1 MSSSNRKSNGSAGNG
16 AGSERG
22 SQMPAFEQVFNGRR
36 ILLTGSTGFLGKVF
50 LAMLMRWH
58 PEIDRVYL
66 LIRGDRRSSLNRFR
80 REILDSPVMTPVREH
95 FADKFDHYIEEKIVV
110 VPGDIT
116 NDGLIGDEAEPFKP
130 GSLDAVVHSAGLV
143 NFEASLEKAIEVNT
157 TGVANVIEFCRKV
170 GAAMMH
176 VSTCYAAGVAD
187 GHRYEDDLPENWCPN
202 GRKSFRLEREIR
214 DALAAIARVES
225 ESRDQLR
232 HAEFLGHDDDIGG
245 SESPRESAVE
255 HRRKQWVEDRLKEVG
270 RKRAQSWGWP
280 NTYSYTK
287 SLGEQLVLAE
297 RHHLDVAVVRP
308 AVIESALRDP
318 FPGWNQGVN
327 TSAPLTYLAG
337 RGYRFYPAKAE
348 LVLDVI
354 PVDLAAHAMIP
365 ILAALLLRKQKP
377 IYQLCTS
384 DRNPLPMRRLV
395 ELTAL
400 SNRREHRKD
409 GGTMGWLAPHLE
421 AVVVSQGTYDLA
433 SEKLPRTLQQGAQFA
448 RSILGGENQRAK
460 KIESA
465 IEKFKENTD
474 LAREMVEVYRPYIQ
488 ELVYTFHA
496 RNIRALYA
504 TLKPSDAE
512 RHPFRPDLI
521 DWHDYWINIHL
532 PGLRRHIFP
541 QLDLHTRGRPKS
553 LPRHRSLVDMLDR
566 AADRYASQVAIIA
579 RRPSGEQSR
588 ITYRELR
595 DKARRAALL
604 LATRGIKPG
613 DRVLLIGE
621 NSPDWVLGYFAI
633 LCAGAVAVP
642 LDHLISAEELAPI
655 CKIAEPS
662 AALRSSAVKSRL
674 GTAIADNVPKIREFD
689 LAEMSRPFILR
700 GDATAPAAP
709 PERKAL
715 ASIVFTS
722 GTTGAP
728 KGVMLTHAN
737 FAAEVAMLS
746 RVFVLGADD
755 VVMSLLP
762 LHHTFEFTCGM
773 LLPLASGATIVYPL
787 EVDSKTLSRALA
799 DVRPTALI
807 GVPAVWE
814 AIHRRIVD
822 QVEARG
828 PFFHAAFDNLRDL
841 NRRLDANSG
850 LNFGSVVFRQVHSA
864 LGGRLKL
871 AVSGGS
877 ALPHRVADFFNDI
890 GIPLLEGYGMTE
902 AAPVLSVARPD
913 ESNKVGAVGKPLNGV
928 EIKLVPETGPIGE
941 IVARGPN
948 VMAGYYRNEAAT
960 DEVLMDGWL
969 HTGDL
974 GRFDD
979 DGRLY
984 IVGRAKEVIV
994 DSGGNNIYIEELE
1007 EAYGRSQYL
1016 KEMAVVGLKIG
1027 QGEQVAALAVPA
1039 YARGESRRGVEDRLR
1054 GDFEQVARELSPHK
1068 RIRILRF
1075 TDAELPRTRTRKV
1088 KRSEVAATIRR
1099 MLEARPDD
1107 INASVAD
1114 SEVESWLAEAL
1125 TMVTPEPVS
1134 ITPATRLVEDLG
1146 LDSLAL
1152 AEIGEIIGQRA
1163 GRDIAPEEV
1172 ADLRTVAD
1180 LQRIATQSGGSS
1192 RIRMPSYAKFAEP
1205 YTLALPAPLK
1215 WLGRSMV
1222 RGGERA
1228 IFDGWLKPKI
1238 LGRGNIPANRNFI
1251 VVANHSSHLDFS
1263 LAGHALGAYGE
1274 DLRVL
1279 AAKDYFFNTPAR
1291 RFLAANFTTLMPFD
1305 RERAQLES
1313 LEDALDELAN
1323 GRSVL
1328 MFPEGTRSV
1337 DGEIHE
1343 FKSGAG
1349 YLALHSRCDVVPLLI
1364 RGTHDVMGKGSL
1376 IPRRRPVEV
1385 RIGRAITAAEMR
1397 AAADSSEGAGAY
1409 RKLADRMRDAVVA
1422 LARPGR
1428 QAVQREHVAS
1438 ETPAPVAATE
1448 SATNSEVVSST
1459 PRHSHNRPRGHAKA

>member
-1 MSSSNRKSNGSAGNG
+1 
-16 AGSERG
+16 
-22 SQMPAFEQVFNGRR
+22 MPALEQVLKGRR

-50 LAMLMRWH
+50 LAILLRWH
-58 PEIDRVYL
+58 PEIERVYL
-66 LIRGDRRSSLNRFR
+66 LIRGDRRSSVGRFR
-80 REILDSPVMTPVREH
+80 REILDSPVFGPLRKH
-95 FADKFDHYIEEKIVV
+95 LGDKFDRYIEEKIVV

-116 NDGLIGDEAEPFKP
+116 NQGLLGEEAKPFKP

-157 TGVANVIEFCRKV
+157 TGVANVIEFCGKI

-176 VSTCYAAGVAD
+176 VSTCYVAGIAD
-187 GHRYEDDLPENWCPN
+187 GHRYEDDIPEDWCPN

-214 DALAAIARVES
+214 DAQAAIERVQA

-232 HAEFLGHDDDIGG
+232 HAEFRGDEDDDGN
-245 SESPRESAVE
+245 PRESALE
-255 HRRKQWVEDRLKEVG
+255 HRRKQWVEERLKDVG

-287 SLGEQLVLAE
+287 SLGEQLVLAT
-297 RHHLDVAVVRP
+297 RTTLDVTVVRP

-365 ILAALLLRKQKP
+365 ILSALLSRKHKP

-384 DRNPLPMRRLV
+384 DRNPLPMRRLI
-395 ELTAL
+395 ELTGL
-400 SNRREHRKD
+400 SHRREHRKE
-409 GGTMGWLAPHLE
+409 GGTMRWLGPHLE
-421 AVVVSQGTYDLA
+421 AVVVSQNTYDLA
-433 SEKLPRTLQQGAQFA
+433 SSTVPQVLRQAAAFA
-448 RSILGGENQRAK
+448 RSVLGEENQRAK
-460 KIESA
+460 KISA
-465 IEKFKENTD
+465 GIDKFKENTD
-474 LAREMVEVYRPYIQ
+474 LARELVEVYRPYIQ
-488 ELVYTFHA
+488 ELVYTFHGA
-496 RNIRALYA
+496 NIRALYA
-504 TLKPSDAE
+504 TLKAADTE

-541 QLDLHTRGRPKS
+541 QLDLHTRGRAKS

-566 AADRYASQVAIIA
+566 AADRYGSSVAMIA
-579 RRPSGEQSR
+579 RRPSGEQTQT
-588 ITYRELR
+588 TYRELR
-595 DKARRAALL
+595 DKAHRAALL

-633 LCAGAVAVP
+633 LCAGAIAVP
-642 LDHLISAEELAPI
+642 LDQLISVEELAPI
-655 CKIAEPS
+655 CKIAEPA
-662 AALRSSAVKSRL
+662 AALRSSTVHKRL
-674 GTAIADNVPKIREFD
+674 GSTLKHAHPKLIEID
-689 LAEMSRPFILR
+689 LGELARPFILR
-700 GDATAPAAP
+700 GDAKTPPAP

-715 ASIVFTS
+715 ASILFTS
-722 GTTGAP
+722 GSTGAP
-728 KGVMLTHAN
+728 KGVMLSHAN
-737 FAAEVAMLS
+737 FAAEITMLS

-755 VVMSLLP
+755 IVLSLLP
-762 LHHTFEFTCGM
+762 LHHAFEFTCGM
-773 LLPLASGATIVYPL
+773 LLPIASGATIVYPL
-787 EVDSKTLSRALA
+787 EIDAKTLSRTLA

-814 AIHRRIVD
+814 AVHRRIVD
-822 QVEARG
+822 EVEGRG

-850 LNFGSVVFRQVHSA
+850 LNFGSIVFRQVHSA
-864 LGGRLKL
+864 LGGRLRL

-877 ALPHRVADFFNDI
+877 ALPHLVAEFFKDI
-890 GIPLLEGYGMTE
+890 GIPLLEGYGLTE
-902 AAPVLSVARPD
+902 GAPVLAVARPD
-913 ESNKVGAVGKPLNGV
+913 EPLQVGAVGRPLNGI
-928 EIKLVPETGPIGE
+928 EIKLMPATGSIGE
-941 IVARGPN
+941 IVAHGPN

-960 DEVLMDGWL
+960 AEVLRDGWL

-974 GRFDD
+974 GRFDNE
-979 DGRLY
+979 GRLY
-984 IVGRAKEVIV
+984 VVGRAKEVIV

-1007 EAYGRSQYL
+1007 EIYGRSEYV
-1016 KEMAVVGLKIG
+1016 KEMAVVGLKVG
-1027 QGEQVAALAVPA
+1027 QGEQVGALIVPA
-1039 YARGESRRGVEDRLR
+1039 YSRGESRRAVEDRLR
-1054 GDFEQVARELSPHK
+1054 SDFDKVALELSTHK

-1075 TDAELPRTRTRKV
+1075 TDAELPRTRTRKI
-1088 KRSEVAATIRR
+1088 KRADVVATLRR
-1099 MLEARPDD
+1099 MLDVRATRTDVD
-1107 INASVAD
+1107 GAD
-1114 SEVESWLAEAL
+1114 SEVETWLAEAL
-1125 TMVTPEPVS
+1125 ASVTTEPVN
-1134 ITPATRLVEDLG
+1134 ITPATRLIEDLG

-1152 AEIGEIIGQRA
+1152 AELGELIGERA
-1163 GRDIAPEEV
+1163 SREIALEEI

-1180 LQRIATQSGGSS
+1180 LQILATQPGGNG
-1192 RIRMPSYAKFAEP
+1192 RPRMPSYAKFAEP
-1205 YTLALPAPLK
+1205 YTPRLPAPLK
-1215 WLGRSMV
+1215 WLGRFAV
-1222 RGGERA
+1222 RGASQA

-1263 LAGHALGAYGE
+1263 LVGYALGAVG
-1274 DLRVL
+1274 DDIRVL

-1291 RFLAANFTTLMPFD
+1291 RFLASNFTSLMPFD

-1313 LEDALDELAN
+1313 LEDALAELAQ

-1328 MFPEGTRSV
+1328 MFPEGTRSA

-1349 YLALHSRCDVVPLLI
+1349 FLALRSRCDVLPVLI

-1376 IPRRRPVEV
+1376 VPRRHPVEV
-1385 RIGRAITAAEMR
+1385 RIGRAITAGELRELAE
-1397 AAADSSEGAGAY
+1397 SSEGAGAY
-1409 RKLADRMRDAVVA
+1409 RKIADRMRTSVIALSGSRPKLLPTPEADAAAANGAKPVKR
-1422 LARPGR
+1422 ARAKIDR
-1428 QAVQREHVAS
+1428 
-1438 ETPAPVAATE
+1438 
-1448 SATNSEVVSST
+1448 SAEL
-1459 PRHSHNRPRGHAKA
+1459 PRGHAKA

>member
-1 MSSSNRKSNGSAGNG
+1 MSSNNGKRNG
-16 AGSERG
+16 AAV
-22 SQMPAFEQVFNGRR
+22 PALEQVLKGRC
-36 ILLTGSTGFLGKVF
+36 ILLTGATGFLGKVF
-50 LAMLMRWH
+50 LAILLRWH
-58 PEIDRVYL
+58 PEIERVYL
-66 LIRGDRRSSLNRFR
+66 LIRGDRRSSVGRFR
-80 REILDSPVMTPVREH
+80 REILDSPVFAPLREH
-95 FADKFDHYIEEKIVV
+95 LGEKFDRYVEEKIVI

-116 NDGLIGDEAEPFKP
+116 NEGLLGEEAKPFKP

-157 TGVANVIEFCRKV
+157 TGVANVIEFCATV

-176 VSTCYAAGVAD
+176 VSTCYVAGIAD
-187 GHRYEDDLPENWCPN
+187 GHRYEDDIPQDWCPN

-214 DALAAIARVES
+214 DALAAIERVQA

-232 HAEFLGHDDDIGG
+232 HAEFRGDEDDDGN
-245 SESPRESAVE
+245 PRESAVE
-255 HRRKQWVEDRLKEVG
+255 HRRKQWLEERLKDVG

-287 SLGEQLVLAE
+287 SLGEQLVLAK
-297 RHHLDVAVVRP
+297 RATLDVSVVRP

-337 RGYRFYPAKAE
+337 RGYRFYPAKAD

-365 ILAALLLRKQKP
+365 ILGALLSRKHKP
-377 IYQLCTS
+377 VYQLCTS

-409 GGTMGWLAPHLE
+409 GGTMRWLGPHLE
-421 AVVVSQGTYDLA
+421 AVVVSQNTYDLA
-433 SEKLPRTLQQGAQFA
+433 SNTVPRVLKQAAAFA
-448 RSILGGENQRAK
+448 RNVLGEENQRAK
-460 KIESA
+460 KIESG
-465 IEKFKENTD
+465 IDKFKENTD
-474 LAREMVEVYRPYIQ
+474 LARELIEVYRPYIQ
-488 ELVYTFHA
+488 KLVYTFHA
-496 RNIRALYA
+496 ANIRALYA
-504 TLKPSDAE
+504 TLKTADAE

-521 DWHDYWINIHL
+521 DWRDYWINIHL

-541 QLDLHTRGRPKS
+541 QLDLHTRGRTKS

-566 AADRYASQVAIIA
+566 AADRYGSRVAIIA
-579 RRPSGEQSR
+579 RRPSGEQTQT
-588 ITYRELR
+588 TYRELR
-595 DKARRAALL
+595 DKAHRAALL

-633 LCAGAVAVP
+633 LYAGAIAVP
-642 LDHLISAEELAPI
+642 LDQLISAEELAPI
-655 CKIAEPS
+655 CKIAEP
-662 AALRSSAVKSRL
+662 AAAVRSNTVHKRL
-674 GTAIADNVPKIREFD
+674 GSALKDAHPKLIELD
-689 LAEMSRPFILR
+689 LAELARPFILR
-700 GDATAPAAP
+700 GDAKTPPAP

-715 ASIVFTS
+715 ASILFTS
-722 GTTGAP
+722 GSTGAP
-728 KGVMLTHAN
+728 KGVMLSHAN
-737 FAAEVAMLS
+737 FAAEIAMLS
-746 RVFVLGADD
+746 RVFILGADD
-755 VVMSLLP
+755 VVLSLLP
-762 LHHTFEFTCGM
+762 LHHAFEFTCGM

-787 EVDSKTLSRALA
+787 EVDAKTLSRTLA

-814 AIHRRIVD
+814 AVHRRIVD
-822 QVEARG
+822 EVEARG

-850 LNFGSVVFRQVHSA
+850 LNFGSIVFRQVHSA
-864 LGGRLKL
+864 LGGRLRL

-877 ALPHRVADFFNDI
+877 ALPHRVAEFFNDI
-890 GIPLLEGYGMTE
+890 GIPLLEGYGLTE
-902 AAPVLSVARPD
+902 GAPVLAVARPD
-913 ESNKVGAVGKPLNGV
+913 EPLQVGAVGRPLNGV
-928 EIKLVPETGPIGE
+928 EIKLMPATASIGE
-941 IVARGPN
+941 IVAHGPN

-960 DEVLMDGWL
+960 AEVLRDGWL

-984 IVGRAKEVIV
+984 VVGRAKEVIV

-1007 EAYGRSQYL
+1007 EIYGRSEYV
-1016 KEMAVVGLKIG
+1016 KEMAVVGLKVG
-1027 QGEQVAALAVPA
+1027 QGEQVAALVVPA
-1039 YARGESRRGVEDRLR
+1039 YSRGESRRAVEDRLR
-1054 GDFEQVARELSPHK
+1054 SDFDKVALELSAHK

-1075 TDAELPRTRTRKV
+1075 TDAELPRTRTRKI
-1088 KRSEVAATIRR
+1088 KRADVASTLRR
-1099 MLEARPDD
+1099 MLDVR
-1107 INASVAD
+1107 ASDAD
-1114 SEVESWLAEAL
+1114 TDSSNSEVETWLAEAL
-1125 TMVTPEPVS
+1125 ASVTSEPVN
-1134 ITPATRLVEDLG
+1134 IAPATRLIEDLG

-1152 AEIGEIIGQRA
+1152 AEIGELIGERA
-1163 GRDIAPEEV
+1163 SRDIAPEEI

-1180 LQRIATQSGGSS
+1180 LQLLATQPGGNG
-1192 RIRMPSYAKFAEP
+1192 RPRMPSYAKFAEP
-1205 YTLALPAPLK
+1205 YSPRLPGPLK
-1215 WLGRSMV
+1215 WLGRFAV
-1222 RGGERA
+1222 RGAERA
-1228 IFDGWLKPKI
+1228 IFDGWLKPKV

-1263 LAGHALGAYGE
+1263 LVGYALGAIG
-1274 DLRVL
+1274 DDIRVL

-1291 RFLAANFTTLMPFD
+1291 RFLASNFTSMIPFD

-1313 LEDALDELAN
+1313 LEDALSELAQ

-1328 MFPEGTRSV
+1328 MFPEGTRSA

-1349 YLALHSRCDVVPLLI
+1349 FLALRSRCDVLPVLI

-1376 IPRRRPVEV
+1376 VPRRHPVEV
-1385 RIGRAITAAEMR
+1385 RIGRAIAAGELR
-1397 AAADSSEGAGAY
+1397 ELAESSEGAGAY
-1409 RKLADRMRDAVVA
+1409 RKIADLMRSSVIALSGSRPKLKLAPGAEGAASNGAQPAKQARATIDRSPE
-1422 LARPGR
+1422 L
-1428 QAVQREHVAS
+1428 
-1438 ETPAPVAATE
+1438 
-1448 SATNSEVVSST
+1448 
-1459 PRHSHNRPRGHAKA
+1459 PRGHAKA

>member
-1 MSSSNRKSNGSAGNG
+1 MSSSNGKRNG
-16 AGSERG
+16 AA
-22 SQMPAFEQVFNGRR
+22 MPALEQVLKGRR

-50 LAMLMRWH
+50 LAILLRWH
-58 PEIDRVYL
+58 PEIERVYL
-66 LIRGDRRSSLNRFR
+66 LIRGDRRSSVGRFR
-80 REILDSPVMTPVREH
+80 REILDSPVFAPLREH
-95 FADKFDHYIEEKIVV
+95 LGDKFDHYIEEKIVV

-116 NDGLIGDEAEPFKP
+116 NQGLLAEEAKPFKP

-157 TGVANVIEFCRKV
+157 TGVANVIEFCGKV

-176 VSTCYAAGVAD
+176 VSTCYVAGIAD
-187 GHRYEDDLPENWCPN
+187 GHRYEDDIPQDWCPN

-214 DALAAIARVES
+214 DALAAVERVQA
-225 ESRDQLR
+225 ESRDQMR
-232 HAEFLGHDDDIGG
+232 HAEFRGDEDDDGN
-245 SESPRESAVE
+245 PRESAVE
-255 HRRKQWVEDRLKEVG
+255 HRRKQWVEERLKDVG

-287 SLGEQLVLAE
+287 SLGEQLVLAS
-297 RHHLDVAVVRP
+297 RATLDVTVVRP

-354 PVDLAAHAMIP
+354 PVDLAAHAMVP
-365 ILAALLLRKQKP
+365 ILGALLSRKHKP

-409 GGTMGWLAPHLE
+409 GGTMRWLGPHLE
-421 AVVVSQGTYDLA
+421 AVVVSQNTYDLA
-433 SEKLPRTLQQGAQFA
+433 SNTLPQVLKQAAAFA
-448 RSILGGENQRAK
+448 RSVVGEENQRAK
-460 KIESA
+460 KIA
-465 IEKFKENTD
+465 AGIDKFKENTD
-474 LAREMVEVYRPYIQ
+474 LARELVEVYRPYIQ
-488 ELVYTFHA
+488 KLIYTFHA
-496 RNIRALYA
+496 ANIRALYA
-504 TLKPSDAE
+504 TLKPADAE

-521 DWHDYWINIHL
+521 DWRDYWINIHL

-541 QLDLHTRGRPKS
+541 QLDLHTRGRTKS

-566 AADRYASQVAIIA
+566 AAERYGSRVAMIA
-579 RRPSGEQSR
+579 RRPSGEQTQT
-588 ITYRELR
+588 TYRELR
-595 DKARRAALL
+595 DKAHRAALL

-633 LCAGAVAVP
+633 LCAGAIEVP
-642 LDHLISAEELAPI
+642 LDQLISAEELAPI
-655 CKIAEPS
+655 CKIAEP
-662 AALRSSAVKSRL
+662 AAVLHSSAVHERL
-674 GTAIADNVPKIREFD
+674 GSALKDKHPKIIEID
-689 LAEMSRPFILR
+689 LSELARPFIMR
-700 GDATAPAAP
+700 GDAKTPPAP

-715 ASIVFTS
+715 ASILFTS
-722 GTTGAP
+722 GSTGAP
-728 KGVMLTHAN
+728 KGVMLSHAN
-737 FAAEVAMLS
+737 FAAEIAMLS

-755 VVMSLLP
+755 IVLSLLP
-762 LHHTFEFTCGM
+762 LHHAFEFTCGM
-773 LLPLASGATIVYPL
+773 LLPIASGATIVYPL
-787 EVDSKTLSRALA
+787 EVDAKTLSRTLA

-814 AIHRRIVD
+814 AVHRRIVD
-822 QVEARG
+822 EVEGRG

-850 LNFGSVVFRQVHSA
+850 LNFGSIVFRQVHSA
-864 LGGRLKL
+864 LGGRLRL

-877 ALPHRVADFFNDI
+877 ALPHRVAEFFKDI
-890 GIPLLEGYGMTE
+890 GIPLLEGYGLTE
-902 AAPVLSVARPD
+902 GAPVLAVARPD
-913 ESNKVGAVGKPLNGV
+913 EPLQVGAVGRPLNGV
-928 EIKLVPETGPIGE
+928 EIKLMPATGSIGE
-941 IVARGPN
+941 IVAHGPN

-960 DEVLMDGWL
+960 AEVLRDGWL

-984 IVGRAKEVIV
+984 VVGRAKEVIV

-1007 EAYGRSQYL
+1007 EIYGRSEYV

-1027 QGEQVAALAVPA
+1027 RGEQVAALIVPA
-1039 YARGESRRGVEDRLR
+1039 YSRGESRRAVEDRLR
-1054 GDFEQVARELSPHK
+1054 SDFDKVALELSTHK

-1075 TDAELPRTRTRKV
+1075 TDAELPRTRTRKI
-1088 KRSEVAATIRR
+1088 KRADVAATLRR
-1099 MLEARPDD
+1099 MLDVRASEAD
-1107 INASVAD
+1107 AD
-1114 SEVESWLAEAL
+1114 SANSEVETWLAEAL
-1125 TMVTPEPVS
+1125 ASVTTEPVN
-1134 ITPATRLVEDLG
+1134 ITPATRLIEDLG

-1152 AEIGEIIGQRA
+1152 AEIGELIGERA
-1163 GRDIAPEEV
+1163 SRDIAPEEIG
-1172 ADLRTVAD
+1172 DLRTVAD
-1180 LQRIATQSGGSS
+1180 LQLLATQPGGNG
-1192 RIRMPSYAKFAEP
+1192 RPRMPSYAKFAEP
-1205 YTLALPAPLK
+1205 YTVHLPSPLK
-1215 WLGRSMV
+1215 WLGRFAL
-1222 RGGERA
+1222 RGAERA
-1228 IFDGWLKPKI
+1228 MFDGWLKPKI
-1238 LGRGNIPANRNFI
+1238 LGRGNVPANRNFI

-1263 LAGHALGAYGE
+1263 LVGYALGAIG
-1274 DLRVL
+1274 DDIRVL

-1291 RFLAANFTTLMPFD
+1291 RFLASNFTSLMPFD

-1313 LEDALDELAN
+1313 LEDALAELAQ

-1328 MFPEGTRSV
+1328 MFPEGTRSA

-1349 YLALHSRCDVVPLLI
+1349 FLALRSRCDVLPVLI

-1376 IPRRRPVEV
+1376 VPRRRPVEV
-1385 RIGRAITAAEMR
+1385 RIGRAITASELREVAE
-1397 AAADSSEGAGAY
+1397 SSEGAGAY
-1409 RKLADRMRDAVVA
+1409 RKIADLMRTSVVA
-1422 LARPGR
+1422 LSGSRSKLTSAIETDTATANGAKPAKQARAKIDRSP
-1428 QAVQREHVAS
+1428 EL
-1438 ETPAPVAATE
+1438 
-1448 SATNSEVVSST
+1448 
-1459 PRHSHNRPRGHAKA
+1459 PRGHAKA

>member
-1 MSSSNRKSNGSAGNG
+1 
-16 AGSERG
+16 
-22 SQMPAFEQVFNGRR
+22 MPALEQVLKGRR

-50 LAMLMRWH
+50 LAVLLRWH
-58 PEIDRVYL
+58 PEIERVYL
-66 LIRGDRRSSLNRFR
+66 LIRGDRRSSVGRFR
-80 REILDSPVMTPVREH
+80 REILDSPVFAPLREH
-95 FADKFDHYIEEKIVV
+95 LGDKFDRYIEEKVVV

-116 NDGLIGDEAEPFKP
+116 NDGLLGEEAKPFKP

-176 VSTCYAAGVAD
+176 VSTCYVAGSAD
-187 GHRYEDDLPENWCPN
+187 GHRYEDDIPENWSPG
-202 GRKSFRLEREIR
+202 GRKSFRLEREVS
-214 DALAAIARVES
+214 DALAAIQRVQA

-232 HAEFLGHDDDIGG
+232 HAEFHDHDGDTDA
-245 SESPRESAVE
+245 PRESAVE
-255 HRRKQWVEDRLKEVG
+255 HRRKQWVEERLKDVG
-270 RKRAQSWGWP
+270 RKRAQTWGWP

-287 SLGEQLVLAE
+287 SLGEQLVLAN
-297 RHHLDVAVVRP
+297 RDTLDVTVVRP
-308 AVIESALRDP
+308 AIIESALRDP

-365 ILAALLLRKQKP
+365 ILGALLSRKHKP

-409 GGTMGWLAPHLE
+409 GGTMRWLGPHLE
-421 AVVVSQGTYDLA
+421 AVVVSQNTYDLA
-433 SEKLPRTLQQGAQFA
+433 SETLPRILKQAAAFA
-448 RSILGGENQRAK
+448 RSVVGEENQRAK
-460 KIESA
+460 KIENG
-465 IEKFKENTD
+465 IDKFKENTD
-474 LAREMVEVYRPYIQ
+474 LARELVEVYRPYIQ

-496 RNIRALYA
+496 SNIRALYA
-504 TLKPSDAE
+504 LLKPTDAE
-512 RHPFRPDLI
+512 HHPFRPDLI

-541 QLDLHTRGRPKS
+541 QLDLHTRGRAKS

-566 AADRYASQVAIIA
+566 AADRHGSQVAMIA
-579 RRPSGEQSR
+579 RRPSGEQTQT
-588 ITYRELR
+588 TYRELR
-595 DKARRAALL
+595 DRAQRAALL

-633 LCAGAVAVP
+633 LCAGAIAVP
-642 LDHLISAEELAPI
+642 LDQLISAEELAPI
-655 CKIAEPS
+655 CKIAEPA
-662 AALRSSAVKSRL
+662 AALRSNAVHKRL
-674 GTAIADNVPKIREFD
+674 GSTLGDAHPKLIELD
-689 LAEMSRPFILR
+689 LAELARPFILR
-700 GDATAPAAP
+700 GDAKTPPAP

-715 ASIVFTS
+715 ASILFTS
-722 GTTGAP
+722 GSTGAP
-728 KGVMLTHAN
+728 KGVMLSHGN
-737 FAAEVAMLS
+737 FAAEIAMLS

-755 VVMSLLP
+755 VVLSLLP

-787 EVDSKTLSRALA
+787 EIDAKTLSRTLA

-814 AIHRRIVD
+814 AVHRRIVD
-822 QVEARG
+822 EVEARG

-850 LNFGSVVFRQVHSA
+850 LNFGSIVFRQVHSA
-864 LGGRLKL
+864 LGGRLRL

-877 ALPHRVADFFNDI
+877 ALPHRVAEFFNDI
-890 GIPLLEGYGMTE
+890 GIPLLEGYGLTE
-902 AAPVLSVARPD
+902 GAPVLSVARPD
-913 ESNKVGAVGKPLNGV
+913 ETMQVGAVGRPLNGV
-928 EIKLVPETGPIGE
+928 EIKLMPATGSIGE
-941 IVARGPN
+941 IVAHGPN
-948 VMAGYYRNEAAT
+948 VMVGYYRNEAAT
-960 DEVLMDGWL
+960 AEVLRDGWL

-974 GRFDD
+974 GRFDG

-1007 EAYGRSQYL
+1007 EIYGRSEFV
-1016 KEMAVVGLKIG
+1016 KEMAVVGLKVG
-1027 QGEQVAALAVPA
+1027 QGEQVAALVVPA
-1039 YARGESRRGVEDRLR
+1039 YSRGESRRAVEDRLR
-1054 GDFEQVARELSPHK
+1054 SDFDKVARELSTHK

-1075 TDAELPRTRTRKV
+1075 TDAELPRTRTRKI
-1088 KRSEVAATIRR
+1088 KRADVSAILRR
-1099 MLEARPDD
+1099 MLDVRTSDGNTETDT
-1107 INASVAD
+1107 AS
-1114 SEVESWLAEAL
+1114 SEVETWLAEAL
-1125 TMVTPEPVS
+1125 TSIATEPID
-1134 ITPATRLVEDLG
+1134 ITPATRLIEDLG

-1152 AEIGEIIGQRA
+1152 AEIGELIGERA
-1163 GRDIAPEEV
+1163 SREIAPEEF

-1180 LQRIATQSGGSS
+1180 LQLLASQPGGNG
-1192 RIRMPSYAKFAEP
+1192 RPRMPSYAKFAEP
-1205 YTLALPAPLK
+1205 YTVRFPAPLK
-1215 WLGRSMV
+1215 WLGRFAV
-1222 RGGERA
+1222 RGAERA

-1263 LAGHALGAYGE
+1263 LIGYALGAIG
-1274 DLRVL
+1274 DDIRVL

-1291 RFLAANFTTLMPFD
+1291 RFLAANFTSMMPFD

-1313 LEDALDELAN
+1313 LEDALAELAQ

-1328 MFPEGTRSV
+1328 MFPEGTRSA

-1349 YLALHSRCDVVPLLI
+1349 FLALRSRCDVLPVLI
-1364 RGTHDVMGKGSL
+1364 RGTYDVMGKGSL
-1376 IPRRRPVEV
+1376 VPRRHPVEV
-1385 RIGRAITAAEMR
+1385 RIGRVINASKLREIAQ
-1397 AAADSSEGAGAY
+1397 SSEGAGAY
-1409 RKLADRMRDAVVA
+1409 RNIADLMRSAVIALSGRRERFPLTSDAD
-1422 LARPGR
+1422 ARVSTDIPPATQSRAKIDHSPGL
-1428 QAVQREHVAS
+1428 
-1438 ETPAPVAATE
+1438 
-1448 SATNSEVVSST
+1448 
-1459 PRHSHNRPRGHAKA
+1459 PRGRAKA

>member
-1 MSSSNRKSNGSAGNG
+1 MSSSNGRRNG
-16 AGSERG
+16 AG
-22 SQMPAFEQVFNGRR
+22 MPALEQVLKGRR

-50 LAMLMRWH
+50 LAVLLRWH
-58 PEIDRVYL
+58 PEIERVYL
-66 LIRGDRRSSLNRFR
+66 LIRGDRRSSVGRFR
-80 REILDSPVMTPVREH
+80 REILDSPVFAPLREH
-95 FADKFDHYIEEKIVV
+95 LGDKFDRYIEDKVVV

-116 NDGLIGDEAEPFKP
+116 NDGLLGEEARPFKP

-157 TGVANVIEFCRKV
+157 TGVANVIEFCRKL

-176 VSTCYAAGVAD
+176 VSTCYVAGSAD
-187 GHRYEDDLPENWCPN
+187 GHRYEDDIPENWSPS
-202 GRKSFRLEREIR
+202 GRKSFRLEREIS
-214 DALAAIARVES
+214 DALAAIQRVQA

-232 HAEFLGHDDDIGG
+232 HAEFHDHDGDADA
-245 SESPRESAVE
+245 PRESAIE
-255 HRRKQWVEDRLKEVG
+255 HRRKQWVEERLKDVG
-270 RKRAQSWGWP
+270 CKRAQTWGWP

-287 SLGEQLVLAE
+287 SLGEQLVLAH
-297 RHHLDVAVVRP
+297 RDKLDVAVVRP
-308 AVIESALRDP
+308 AIIESALRDP

-337 RGYRFYPAKAE
+337 RGYRFYPAKAD

-365 ILAALLLRKQKP
+365 ILGALLSRKHKP

-409 GGTMGWLAPHLE
+409 GGTMRWLGPHLE
-421 AVVVSQGTYDLA
+421 AVVVSQNTYDLA
-433 SEKLPRTLQQGAQFA
+433 SETLPQILKQAAAFA
-448 RSILGGENQRAK
+448 RSVVGEENQRAK
-460 KIESA
+460 KIEA
-465 IEKFKENTD
+465 EIDKFKENTD
-474 LAREMVEVYRPYIQ
+474 LARELVEVYRPYIQ

-496 RNIRALYA
+496 SNIRALYA
-504 TLKPSDAE
+504 SLKPADAE

-541 QLDLHTRGRPKS
+541 QLDLHTRGRAKS

-566 AADRYASQVAIIA
+566 AADRYGSRVAMIA
-579 RRPSGEQSR
+579 RRPSGEQTQT
-588 ITYRELR
+588 TYRELR
-595 DKARRAALL
+595 DRAHRAALL

-633 LCAGAVAVP
+633 LCAGAIAVP
-642 LDHLISAEELAPI
+642 LDQLISAEELAPI
-655 CKIAEPS
+655 WKIAEP
-662 AALRSSAVKSRL
+662 AAVLRSNAVHKRL
-674 GTAIADNVPKIREFD
+674 GSTLGDAHPKLIELD
-689 LAEMSRPFILR
+689 LAELARPFILR
-700 GDATAPAAP
+700 GDAKTPPAP

-715 ASIVFTS
+715 ASILFTS
-722 GTTGAP
+722 GSTGAP
-728 KGVMLTHAN
+728 KGVMLSHAN
-737 FAAEVAMLS
+737 FAAEIAMLS

-755 VVMSLLP
+755 VVLSLLP
-762 LHHTFEFTCGM
+762 LHHAFEFTCGM

-787 EVDSKTLSRALA
+787 EVDAKTLSRTLA

-814 AIHRRIVD
+814 AVHRRIVD
-822 QVEARG
+822 EVEARG

-841 NRRLDANSG
+841 NRRLDTNSG
-850 LNFGSVVFRQVHSA
+850 LNFGSIVFRQVHSA
-864 LGGRLKL
+864 LGGRLRL

-877 ALPHRVADFFNDI
+877 ALPHRVAEFFNDI
-890 GIPLLEGYGMTE
+890 GIPLLEGYGLTE
-902 AAPVLSVARPD
+902 GAPVLSTARPD
-913 ESNKVGAVGKPLNGV
+913 EPLQVGSVGRPLNGV
-928 EIKLVPETGPIGE
+928 EIKLAPATGSIGE
-941 IVARGPN
+941 IVAHGPN

-960 DEVLMDGWL
+960 AEVLRDGWL

-979 DGRLY
+979 EGRLY

-1007 EAYGRSQYL
+1007 EVYGRSEFV
-1016 KEMAVVGLKIG
+1016 KEMAVVGLKVG
-1027 QGEQVAALAVPA
+1027 QGEQVAALVVPA
-1039 YARGESRRGVEDRLR
+1039 YARGESRRAVEDRLR
-1054 GDFEQVARELSPHK
+1054 SDFDKVARELSAHK

-1075 TDAELPRTRTRKV
+1075 TDAELPRTRTRKI
-1088 KRSEVAATIRR
+1088 KRTDVSAILRR
-1099 MLEARPDD
+1099 MLDVRASDVNKETD
-1107 INASVAD
+1107 NAS
-1114 SEVESWLAEAL
+1114 SEVETWLAEAL
-1125 TMVTPEPVS
+1125 TSIATEPIN
-1134 ITPATRLVEDLG
+1134 ITPATRLIEDLG

-1152 AEIGEIIGQRA
+1152 AEIGELIGQRA
-1163 GRDIAPEEV
+1163 SREIAPEEF

-1180 LQRIATQSGGSS
+1180 LQLLASQPGGNG
-1192 RIRMPSYAKFAEP
+1192 RPRMPSYAKFAEP
-1205 YTLALPAPLK
+1205 YTVRLPAPLK
-1215 WLGRSMV
+1215 WLGRFAV
-1222 RGGERA
+1222 RGAERA

-1263 LAGHALGAYGE
+1263 LVGYALGAIG
-1274 DLRVL
+1274 DDIRVL

-1291 RFLAANFTTLMPFD
+1291 RFLATNFTSMMPFD

-1313 LEDALDELAN
+1313 LEDALAELAQ

-1328 MFPEGTRSV
+1328 MFPEGTRSA

-1349 YLALHSRCDVVPLLI
+1349 FLALRSRCDVLPVLI

-1376 IPRRRPVEV
+1376 VPRRHPVEV
-1385 RIGRAITAAEMR
+1385 RIGRVIAASKLREI
-1397 AAADSSEGAGAY
+1397 AQSSEGAGAY
-1409 RKLADRMRDAVVA
+1409 RNIADLMRSAVIALSGRRKSFPLTSDTDAA
-1422 LARPGR
+1422 
-1428 QAVQREHVAS
+1428 
-1438 ETPAPVAATE
+1438 
-1448 SATNSEVVSST
+1448 VSSDIQPAT
-1459 PRHSHNRPRGHAKA
+1459 QSRAKIDHSPGLPRGRAKA

>member
-1 MSSSNRKSNGSAGNG
+1 
-16 AGSERG
+16 
-22 SQMPAFEQVFNGRR
+22 MPPLEQVLKGRR
-36 ILLTGSTGFLGKVF
+36 ILLTGATGFLGKVF
-50 LAMLMRWH
+50 LAILLRWH
-58 PEIDRVYL
+58 PEIERVYL
-66 LIRGDRRSSLNRFR
+66 LIRGDRRSSVGRFR
-80 REILDSPVMTPVREH
+80 REILDSPVFAPLREH
-95 FADKFDHYIEEKIVV
+95 LGDKFDRYIEEKIVV

-116 NDGLIGDEAEPFKP
+116 NQGLLGEEAKPFKP

-157 TGVANVIEFCRKV
+157 TGVANVIEFCGKV

-176 VSTCYAAGVAD
+176 VSTCYVAGIAD
-187 GHRYEDDLPENWCPN
+187 GHRYEDDIPQDWCPN
-202 GRKSFRLEREIR
+202 SRKSFRLEREIR
-214 DALAAIARVES
+214 DALAAIERVQA

-232 HAEFLGHDDDIGG
+232 HAEFRGDEDDDGN
-245 SESPRESAVE
+245 PRESALE
-255 HRRKQWVEDRLKEVG
+255 HRRKQWVEERLKDVG

-287 SLGEQLVLAE
+287 SLGEQLVLANRE
-297 RHHLDVAVVRP
+297 RLDVTVVRP

-365 ILAALLLRKQKP
+365 ILGALLSRKHKP

-409 GGTMGWLAPHLE
+409 GGTMRWLGPHLE
-421 AVVVSQGTYDLA
+421 AVVVSQNTYDLA
-433 SEKLPRTLQQGAQFA
+433 SNTIPQVLKQAAAFA
-448 RSILGGENQRAK
+448 RSVVGEENQRAK
-460 KIESA
+460 KIEA
-465 IEKFKENTD
+465 GIDKFKENTD
-474 LAREMVEVYRPYIQ
+474 LARELVEVYRPYIQ
-488 ELVYTFHA
+488 ELVYTFHGA
-496 RNIRALYA
+496 NIRALYA
-504 TLKPSDAE
+504 TLKPADAE

-541 QLDLHTRGRPKS
+541 QLDLHTRGRTKS

-566 AADRYASQVAIIA
+566 AADRYGSRVAMIA
-579 RRPSGEQSR
+579 RRPSGEQTQT
-588 ITYRELR
+588 TYRELR
-595 DKARRAALL
+595 DKAHRAALL

-633 LCAGAVAVP
+633 LCAGAIAVP
-642 LDHLISAEELAPI
+642 LDQLISAEELAPI
-655 CKIAEPS
+655 CKIAEPA
-662 AALRSSAVKSRL
+662 AALRSSAVHKRL
-674 GTAIADNVPKIREFD
+674 GSSLKDAHPKLIEID
-689 LAEMSRPFILR
+689 LGELARPFILR
-700 GDATAPAAP
+700 GDAKTPPAP

-715 ASIVFTS
+715 ASILFTS
-722 GTTGAP
+722 GSTGAP
-728 KGVMLTHAN
+728 KGVMLSHAN
-737 FAAEVAMLS
+737 FAAEIAMLS

-755 VVMSLLP
+755 IVLSLLP
-762 LHHTFEFTCGM
+762 LHHAFEFTCGM

-787 EVDSKTLSRALA
+787 EVDAKTLSRTLA

-814 AIHRRIVD
+814 AVHRRIVD
-822 QVEARG
+822 EVEARG

-850 LNFGSVVFRQVHSA
+850 LNFGSIVFRQVHSA
-864 LGGRLKL
+864 LGGRLRL

-877 ALPHRVADFFNDI
+877 ALPHRVAEFFNDI
-890 GIPLLEGYGMTE
+890 GIPLLEGYGLTE
-902 AAPVLSVARPD
+902 GAPVLAVARPD
-913 ESNKVGAVGKPLNGV
+913 EPLQVGAVGRPLNGV
-928 EIKLVPETGPIGE
+928 EIKLMPATGSIGE
-941 IVARGPN
+941 IVAHGPN

-960 DEVLMDGWL
+960 AEVLRDGWL

-984 IVGRAKEVIV
+984 VVGRAKEVIV

-1007 EAYGRSQYL
+1007 EIYGRSEYV
-1016 KEMAVVGLKIG
+1016 KEMAVVGLKVG
-1027 QGEQVAALAVPA
+1027 QGEQVAALIVPA
-1039 YARGESRRGVEDRLR
+1039 YSRGESRRAVEDRLR
-1054 GDFEQVARELSPHK
+1054 SDFDKVALELSAHK

-1075 TDAELPRTRTRKV
+1075 TDAELPRTRTRKI
-1088 KRSEVAATIRR
+1088 KRADVVATLRR
-1099 MLEARPDD
+1099 MLDVRASEANVDSS
-1107 INASVAD
+1107 N
-1114 SEVESWLAEAL
+1114 SEVETWLAEAL
-1125 TMVTPEPVS
+1125 ASVTTEPVN
-1134 ITPATRLVEDLG
+1134 ITPATRLIEDLG

-1152 AEIGEIIGQRA
+1152 AEIGELIGERA
-1163 GRDIAPEEV
+1163 SREIAPEEI

-1180 LQRIATQSGGSS
+1180 LQLLATQPGGNG
-1192 RIRMPSYAKFAEP
+1192 RPRMPSYAKFAEP
-1205 YTLALPAPLK
+1205 YTVHLPAPLK
-1215 WLGRSMV
+1215 WLGRFAV
-1222 RGGERA
+1222 RGAERA

-1263 LAGHALGAYGE
+1263 LVGYALGAIG
-1274 DLRVL
+1274 DDIRVL

-1291 RFLAANFTTLMPFD
+1291 RFLASNFTSLMPFD

-1313 LEDALDELAN
+1313 LEDALAELAQ

-1328 MFPEGTRSV
+1328 MFPEGTRSA

-1349 YLALHSRCDVVPLLI
+1349 FLALRSRCDVLPVLI

-1376 IPRRRPVEV
+1376 VPRRHPVEV
-1385 RIGRAITAAEMR
+1385 RIGRAITASELRELAE
-1397 AAADSSEGAGAY
+1397 SSEGAGAY
-1409 RKLADRMRDAVVA
+1409 RKIADLMRTAVIA
-1422 LARPGR
+1422 LSGSR
-1428 QAVQREHVAS
+1428 S
-1438 ETPAPVAATE
+1438 KLTPAIETDTATANGAKPAKRARAKIDR
-1448 SATNSEVVSST
+1448 SAEL
-1459 PRHSHNRPRGHAKA
+1459 PRGHAKA

>member
-1 MSSSNRKSNGSAGNG
+1 
-16 AGSERG
+16 
-22 SQMPAFEQVFNGRR
+22 MPPLEQVLKGRR
-36 ILLTGSTGFLGKVF
+36 ILLTGATGFLGKVF
-50 LAMLMRWH
+50 LAILLRWH
-58 PEIDRVYL
+58 PEIERVYL
-66 LIRGDRRSSLNRFR
+66 LIRGDRRSSVGRFR
-80 REILDSPVMTPVREH
+80 REILDSPVFAPLREH
-95 FADKFDHYIEEKIVV
+95 LGDKFDRYIEEKIVV

-116 NDGLIGDEAEPFKP
+116 NQGLLGEEAKPFKA

-157 TGVANVIEFCRKV
+157 TGVANVIEFCGKV

-176 VSTCYAAGVAD
+176 VSTCYVAGIAD
-187 GHRYEDDLPENWCPN
+187 GHRYEDDIPENWCPN
-202 GRKSFRLEREIR
+202 ARKSFRLDREIR
-214 DALAAIARVES
+214 DALAAIERVQA

-232 HAEFLGHDDDIGG
+232 HAEFRGDDD
-245 SESPRESAVE
+245 EDANPRESALE
-255 HRRKQWVEDRLKEVG
+255 HRRKQWLEERLKHVG
-270 RKRAQSWGWP
+270 RVRAQSWGWP

-287 SLGEQLVLAE
+287 SLGEQLVLAH
-297 RHHLDVAVVRP
+297 RDQLDVTVVRP

-365 ILAALLLRKQKP
+365 ILGALLSRKQKP

-409 GGTMGWLAPHLE
+409 GGTMRWLGPHLE
-421 AVVVSQGTYDLA
+421 AVVVSQNTYDLA
-433 SEKLPRTLQQGAQFA
+433 SEKLPKLLKQAAAFA
-448 RSILGGENQRAK
+448 RSVVGEENQRAK
-460 KIESA
+460 KIESEIA
-465 IEKFKENTD
+465 KFKENTD
-474 LAREMVEVYRPYIQ
+474 LARELVEVYRPYIQ

-496 RNIRALYA
+496 SNIRALYA
-504 TLKPSDAE
+504 TLKPADAE
-512 RHPFRPDLI
+512 HHPFRPDLI

-541 QLDLHTRGRPKS
+541 QLDLHTRGRPKT
-553 LPRHRSLVDMLDR
+553 LPRHRSLVDMLER
-566 AADRYASQVAIIA
+566 AADRYGAQVAMIA
-579 RRPSGEQSR
+579 RRPSGEQTQT
-588 ITYRELR
+588 TYRELR
-595 DKARRAALL
+595 DRAHRAALL

-633 LCAGAVAVP
+633 LCAGAIAVP
-642 LDHLISAEELAPI
+642 LDQLISVEELAPI
-655 CKIAEPS
+655 CKIAAP
-662 AALRSSAVKSRL
+662 AAVLRSSAVHKRL
-674 GTAIADNVPKIREFD
+674 GSALGDAHPKLIELD
-689 LAEMSRPFILR
+689 LAELSRPFILR
-700 GDATAPAAP
+700 GAAKTPLAP

-722 GTTGAP
+722 GSTGAP
-728 KGVMLTHAN
+728 KGVMLSHGN

-746 RVFVLGADD
+746 RVFSLGADD
-755 VVMSLLP
+755 VVLSLLP
-762 LHHTFEFTCGM
+762 LHHAFEFTCGM

-787 EVDSKTLSRALA
+787 EVDAKTLSRTLA

-814 AIHRRIVD
+814 AVHRRIVD
-822 QVEARG
+822 EVEGRG

-850 LNFGSVVFRQVHSA
+850 LNFGSIVFRQVHSA
-864 LGGRLKL
+864 LGGRLRL

-877 ALPHRVADFFNDI
+877 ALPHRVAEFFNDI
-890 GIPLLEGYGMTE
+890 GIPLLEGYGLTE

-913 ESNKVGAVGKPLNGV
+913 EPLRVGAVGRPLNGV
-928 EIKLVPETGPIGE
+928 EIKLMPATGSIGE
-941 IVARGPN
+941 IVAHGPN
-948 VMAGYYRNEAAT
+948 VMQGYYRNEAAT
-960 DEVLMDGWL
+960 AEVLRDGWL

-974 GRFDD
+974 GRLDD

-1007 EAYGRSQYL
+1007 EIYGRSEYV
-1016 KEMAVVGLKIG
+1016 KEMAVVGLKVG
-1027 QGEQVAALAVPA
+1027 QGEQVAALVVPA
-1039 YARGESRRGVEDRLR
+1039 YARGESRRAVEDRLR
-1054 GDFEQVARELSPHK
+1054 TDFDKVARELSAHK

-1075 TDAELPRTRTRKV
+1075 TDAEMPRTRTRKI
-1088 KRSEVAATIRR
+1088 KRADVAAMLRR
-1099 MLEARPDD
+1099 MLEVRT
-1107 INASVAD
+1107 SVAD
-1114 SEVESWLAEAL
+1114 AANSEVETWLAEAL
-1125 TMVTPEPVS
+1125 ASVATEPVNIS
-1134 ITPATRLVEDLG
+1134 PATRLIEDLG

-1152 AEIGEIIGQRA
+1152 AEVGELIGERA
-1163 GRDIAPEEV
+1163 GREIAPEEI

-1180 LQRIATQSGGSS
+1180 LQILAAQPGGNG
-1192 RIRMPSYAKFAEP
+1192 RQRVPSYAKFAEP
-1205 YTLALPAPLK
+1205 YTVHLPSPLK
-1215 WLGRSMV
+1215 WIGRLAV
-1222 RGGERA
+1222 RGAERA

-1238 LGRGNIPANRNFI
+1238 LGRGNVPANRNFI

-1263 LAGHALGAYGE
+1263 LVGYALGAIGD

-1291 RFLAANFTTLMPFD
+1291 RFLAANFTSMMPFD

-1313 LEDALDELAN
+1313 LEDALAELAQ

-1328 MFPEGTRSV
+1328 MFPEGTRSA

-1349 YLALHSRCDVVPLLI
+1349 FLALRSHCDVLPVLI

-1376 IPRRRPVEV
+1376 VPRRHPVEV
-1385 RIGRAITAAEMR
+1385 RIGRAITAAELREM
-1397 AAADSSEGAGAY
+1397 AESSEGAGAY
-1409 RKLADRMRDAVVA
+1409 RKIADLMRAAVVA
-1422 LARPGR
+1422 LSGPHPKLTRPSGAGTAASNGTEPVKHAR
-1428 QAVQREHVAS
+1428 
-1438 ETPAPVAATE
+1438 T
-1448 SATNSEVVSST
+1448 SADQSPEL
-1459 PRHSHNRPRGHAKA
+1459 PRGHAKA

>member
-1 MSSSNRKSNGSAGNG
+1 
-16 AGSERG
+16 
-22 SQMPAFEQVFNGRR
+22 MPALEQVLKGRR
-36 ILLTGSTGFLGKVF
+36 VLLTGSTGFLGKVF
-50 LAMLMRWH
+50 LAVLLRWH
-58 PEIDRVYL
+58 PEIERVYL
-66 LIRGDRRSSLNRFR
+66 LIRGDRRSSVGRFR
-80 REILDSPVMTPVREH
+80 REILDSPVFAPLREH
-95 FADKFDHYIEEKIVV
+95 LGDKFDRYIEDKVVV

-116 NDGLIGDEAEPFKP
+116 NDGLLGDEARPFKP

-157 TGVANVIEFCRKV
+157 TGVANVIEFCRKL

-176 VSTCYAAGVAD
+176 VSTCYVAGSAD
-187 GHRYEDDLPENWCPN
+187 GHRYEDDIPENWSPS
-202 GRKSFRLEREIR
+202 GRKSFRLEREIS
-214 DALAAIARVES
+214 DALAAIQRVQA

-232 HAEFLGHDDDIGG
+232 HAEFHDHDGDADA
-245 SESPRESAVE
+245 PRESAIE
-255 HRRKQWVEDRLKEVG
+255 HRRKQWVEERLKDVG
-270 RKRAQSWGWP
+270 CKRAQTWGWP

-287 SLGEQLVLAE
+287 SLGEQLVLAH
-297 RHHLDVAVVRP
+297 RDKLDVAVVRP
-308 AVIESALRDP
+308 AIIESALRDP

-337 RGYRFYPAKAE
+337 RGYRFYPAKAD

-365 ILAALLLRKQKP
+365 ILGALLSRKHKP

-409 GGTMGWLAPHLE
+409 GGTMRWLGPHLE
-421 AVVVSQGTYDLA
+421 AVVVSQNTYDLA
-433 SEKLPRTLQQGAQFA
+433 SETLPQILKQAAAFA
-448 RSILGGENQRAK
+448 RSVVGEENQRAK
-460 KIESA
+460 KIESS
-465 IEKFKENTD
+465 IDKFKENTD
-474 LAREMVEVYRPYIQ
+474 LARELVEVYRPYIQ

-496 RNIRALYA
+496 SNIRALYA
-504 TLKPSDAE
+504 SLKPADAE

-541 QLDLHTRGRPKS
+541 QLDLHTRGRAKS

-566 AADRYASQVAIIA
+566 AADRYGSRVATIA
-579 RRPSGEQSR
+579 RRPSGEQTQ

-595 DKARRAALL
+595 DRAHRAALL

-633 LCAGAVAVP
+633 LCAGAIAVP
-642 LDHLISAEELAPI
+642 LDQLISAEELAPI
-655 CKIAEPS
+655 WKIAEP
-662 AALRSSAVKSRL
+662 AAVLRSNAVHKRL
-674 GTAIADNVPKIREFD
+674 GSTLGDAHPKLIELD
-689 LAEMSRPFILR
+689 LAELARPFILR
-700 GDATAPAAP
+700 GDAKTPPAP

-715 ASIVFTS
+715 ASILFTS
-722 GTTGAP
+722 GSTGTP
-728 KGVMLTHAN
+728 KGVMLSHAN
-737 FAAEVAMLS
+737 FAAEIAMLS

-755 VVMSLLP
+755 VVLSLLP
-762 LHHTFEFTCGM
+762 LHHAFEFTCGM

-787 EVDSKTLSRALA
+787 EVDAKTLSRTLA

-814 AIHRRIVD
+814 AVHRRIVD
-822 QVEARG
+822 EVEARG

-850 LNFGSVVFRQVHSA
+850 LNFGSIVFRQVHSA
-864 LGGRLKL
+864 LGGRLRL

-877 ALPHRVADFFNDI
+877 ALPHRVAEFFNDI
-890 GIPLLEGYGMTE
+890 GIPLLEGYGLTE
-902 AAPVLSVARPD
+902 GAPVLSTARPD
-913 ESNKVGAVGKPLNGV
+913 EPLQVGSVGRPLNGV
-928 EIKLVPETGPIGE
+928 EIKLAPATGSIGE
-941 IVARGPN
+941 IVAHGPN

-960 DEVLMDGWL
+960 AEVLRDGWL

-979 DGRLY
+979 EGRLY

-1007 EAYGRSQYL
+1007 EVYGRSEFV
-1016 KEMAVVGLKIG
+1016 KEMAVVGLKVG
-1027 QGEQVAALAVPA
+1027 QGEQVAALVVPA
-1039 YARGESRRGVEDRLR
+1039 YARGESRRAVEDRLR
-1054 GDFEQVARELSPHK
+1054 SDFDKVARELSAHK

-1075 TDAELPRTRTRKV
+1075 TDAELPRTRTRKI
-1088 KRSEVAATIRR
+1088 KRTDVSAILRR
-1099 MLEARPDD
+1099 MLDVRASDVNKETD
-1107 INASVAD
+1107 NAS
-1114 SEVESWLAEAL
+1114 SEVETWLAEAL
-1125 TMVTPEPVS
+1125 TSIATEPIN
-1134 ITPATRLVEDLG
+1134 ITPATRLIEDLG

-1152 AEIGEIIGQRA
+1152 AEIGELIGQRA
-1163 GRDIAPEEV
+1163 SREIAPEEF

-1180 LQRIATQSGGSS
+1180 LQLLASQPGGNG
-1192 RIRMPSYAKFAEP
+1192 RPRMPSYAKFAEP
-1205 YTLALPAPLK
+1205 YTVRLPAPLK
-1215 WLGRSMV
+1215 WLGRFAV
-1222 RGGERA
+1222 RGAERA
-1228 IFDGWLKPKI
+1228 IFEGWLKPKI

-1263 LAGHALGAYGE
+1263 LVGYALGAIG
-1274 DLRVL
+1274 DDIRVL

-1291 RFLAANFTTLMPFD
+1291 RFLATNFTSMMPFD

-1313 LEDALDELAN
+1313 LEDALAELAQ

-1328 MFPEGTRSV
+1328 MFPEGTRSA

-1349 YLALHSRCDVVPLLI
+1349 FLALRSRCDVLPVLI

-1376 IPRRRPVEV
+1376 VPRRHPVEV
-1385 RIGRAITAAEMR
+1385 RIGRVIAASKLREI
-1397 AAADSSEGAGAY
+1397 AQSSEGAGAY
-1409 RKLADRMRDAVVA
+1409 RNIADLMRTAVISLSARRRSSPLAFEVDAA
-1422 LARPGR
+1422 ASSDIQPATQSRAKIDHSPGL
-1428 QAVQREHVAS
+1428 
-1438 ETPAPVAATE
+1438 
-1448 SATNSEVVSST
+1448 
-1459 PRHSHNRPRGHAKA
+1459 PRGRAKA

>member
-1 MSSSNRKSNGSAGNG
+1 MSSSNGKRNASS
-16 AGSERG
+16 
-22 SQMPAFEQVFNGRR
+22 MPAIEQVLKGRR

-50 LAMLMRWH
+50 LSILLRWH
-58 PEIDRVYL
+58 PEIERVYL
-66 LIRGDRRSSLNRFR
+66 LIRGDRRSSVGRFR
-80 REILDSPVMTPVREH
+80 REILDSPVFAPLREH
-95 FADKFDHYIEEKIVV
+95 LGDKFDRYIEEKIVV

-116 NDGLIGDEAEPFKP
+116 NDGLLGEEAKPFKP

-157 TGVANVIEFCRKV
+157 TGVANVIAFCHKV

-176 VSTCYAAGVAD
+176 VSTCYVAGIAD
-187 GHRYEDDLPENWCPN
+187 GHRYEDDIPENWSPG
-202 GRKSFRLEREIR
+202 GRKSFRLEHEIR
-214 DALAAIARVES
+214 DALAAIERVQA

-232 HAEFLGHDDDIGG
+232 HAEFRGDEDEDGNH
-245 SESPRESAVE
+245 RESAVE
-255 HRRKQWVEDRLKEVG
+255 HRRKQWVEERLKDVG

-287 SLGEQLVLAE
+287 SLGEQLVLAN
-297 RHHLDVAVVRP
+297 RDTLDVAVVRP

-365 ILAALLLRKQKP
+365 ILGALLSRKHKP

-400 SNRREHRKD
+400 SNRREHRK
-409 GGTMGWLAPHLE
+409 GTGTMRWLGPHLE
-421 AVVVSQGTYDLA
+421 AVVVSQNTYDLA
-433 SEKLPRTLQQGAQFA
+433 SERLPQILKQAAAFA
-448 RSILGGENQRAK
+448 RSVVGEENQRAK
-460 KIESA
+460 QIESG
-465 IEKFKENTD
+465 IDKFKENTD
-474 LAREMVEVYRPYIQ
+474 LARELVEVYRPYIQ

-496 RNIRALYA
+496 TNIRALYA
-504 TLKPSDAE
+504 SLKPADAE

-541 QLDLHTRGRPKS
+541 QLDLHTRGRTNS
-553 LPRHRSLVDMLDR
+553 LPRHRSLLDMLDR
-566 AADRYASQVAIIA
+566 AADRYGARIAMIA
-579 RRPSGEQSR
+579 RRPSGEQTQT
-588 ITYRELR
+588 TYRELR
-595 DKARRAALL
+595 DRAHRAALL
-604 LATRGIKPG
+604 LATRGIKQG

-633 LCAGAVAVP
+633 LCAGAIAVP
-642 LDHLISAEELAPI
+642 LDQLISAEELAPI
-655 CKIAEPS
+655 CKIAEPA
-662 AALRSSAVKSRL
+662 AALRSSAVHKRL
-674 GTAIADNVPKIREFD
+674 GSALGDAHPKLIELD
-689 LAEMSRPFILR
+689 LAELARPFILR
-700 GDATAPAAP
+700 GDAKTPPAP

-715 ASIVFTS
+715 ASILFTS
-722 GTTGAP
+722 GSTGAP
-728 KGVMLTHAN
+728 KGVMLSHAN
-737 FAAEVAMLS
+737 FAAEIAMLS
-746 RVFVLGADD
+746 RVFILGADD
-755 VVMSLLP
+755 VVLSLLP
-762 LHHTFEFTCGM
+762 LHHAFEFTCGM

-787 EVDSKTLSRALA
+787 EVDAKTLSRTLS

-814 AIHRRIVD
+814 AVHRRIVD
-822 QVEARG
+822 EVEARG

-850 LNFGSVVFRQVHSA
+850 LNFGSIVFRQVHGA
-864 LGGRLKL
+864 LGGRLRL

-877 ALPHRVADFFNDI
+877 ALPHRVAEFFNDI
-890 GIPLLEGYGMTE
+890 GLPLLEGYGLTE
-902 AAPVLSVARPD
+902 GAPVLAVARPD
-913 ESNKVGAVGKPLNGV
+913 EPLQVGAVGRPLNGV
-928 EIKLVPETGPIGE
+928 EIKLMPATGSIGE
-941 IVARGPN
+941 IVAHGPN
-948 VMAGYYRNEAAT
+948 IMAGYYRNEAAT
-960 DEVLMDGWL
+960 AEVLRDGWL

-974 GRFDD
+974 GRIDD

-1007 EAYGRSQYL
+1007 EIYGRSQYV
-1016 KEMAVVGLKIG
+1016 KEMAVVGLKVG
-1027 QGEQVAALAVPA
+1027 QGEQVAALVVPA
-1039 YARGESRRGVEDRLR
+1039 YARGESRRAVEDRLR
-1054 GDFEQVARELSPHK
+1054 TDFDKVARELSTHK

-1075 TDAELPRTRTRKV
+1075 TDLELPRTRTRKI
-1088 KRSEVAATIRR
+1088 KRTDVAATLRR
-1099 MLEARPDD
+1099 MLDVRANDS
-1107 INASVAD
+1107 AAD
-1114 SEVESWLAEAL
+1114 SANSEVETWLAEAL
-1125 TMVTPEPVS
+1125 ASIATEPVN
-1134 ITPATRLVEDLG
+1134 IAPATRLIEDLG

-1152 AEIGEIIGQRA
+1152 AEIGELIGERA
-1163 GRDIAPEEV
+1163 SREIAPEEI

-1180 LQRIATQSGGSS
+1180 LQLLAAQPNGNGRT
-1192 RIRMPSYAKFAEP
+1192 RMPSYAKFAEP
-1205 YTLALPAPLK
+1205 YTVHLPSPLK
-1215 WLGRSMV
+1215 WLGRFAV
-1222 RGGERA
+1222 RGAERA
-1228 IFDGWLKPKI
+1228 IFDVWLKPKI
-1238 LGRGNIPANRNFI
+1238 LGRGNVPANRNFI

-1263 LAGHALGAYGE
+1263 LVGHALGAIGD

-1291 RFLAANFTTLMPFD
+1291 RFLAANFTSMMPFD

-1313 LEDALDELAN
+1313 LEDALSELAQ

-1328 MFPEGTRSV
+1328 MFPEGTRSA
-1337 DGEIHE
+1337 DGAIHG

-1349 YLALHSRCDVVPLLI
+1349 FLALRSRCDVLPVLI

-1376 IPRRRPVEV
+1376 VPRRHPVEV
-1385 RIGRAITAAEMR
+1385 RIGRAITAAELR
-1397 AAADSSEGAGAY
+1397 EIAQSSEGAGAY
-1409 RKLADRMRDAVVA
+1409 RKIADSMRAAVIALSGSRSKIAPSADAAASSGTAAVKRA
-1422 LARPGR
+1422 PSRTERSPGL
-1428 QAVQREHVAS
+1428 
-1438 ETPAPVAATE
+1438 
-1448 SATNSEVVSST
+1448 
-1459 PRHSHNRPRGHAKA
+1459 PRGHAKA

>member
-1 MSSSNRKSNGSAGNG
+1 MA
-16 AGSERG
+16 
-22 SQMPAFEQVFNGRR
+22 PLEQVLKGRR

-50 LAMLMRWH
+50 LAILLRWH
-58 PEIDRVYL
+58 PEIERVYL
-66 LIRGDRRSSLNRFR
+66 LIRGDRRSSVGRFR
-80 REILDSPVMTPVREH
+80 REILDSPVFAPLREH
-95 FADKFDHYIEEKIVV
+95 LGTKFDRYIEEKIVV

-116 NDGLIGDEAEPFKP
+116 NDGLLGEEAKPFKP

-157 TGVANVIEFCRKV
+157 TGVANVIEFCAKV

-176 VSTCYAAGVAD
+176 VSTCYVAGIAD
-187 GHRYEDDLPENWCPN
+187 GHRYEDDIPEDWCPN

-214 DALAAIARVES
+214 DALAAVERVQA

-232 HAEFLGHDDDIGG
+232 HAEFRGDEDDDGN
-245 SESPRESAVE
+245 PRESAIE
-255 HRRKQWVEDRLKEVG
+255 HRRKQWLEERLKHVG

-287 SLGEQLVLAE
+287 SLGEQLVLAN
-297 RHHLDVAVVRP
+297 RDTLDVTVVRP

-365 ILAALLLRKQKP
+365 ILGALLSRKHKP
-377 IYQLCTS
+377 VYQLCTS

-409 GGTMGWLAPHLE
+409 TGTMRWLGPHLE

-433 SEKLPRTLQQGAQFA
+433 SDRLPQILKQAAAFA
-448 RSILGGENQRAK
+448 RSVVGEENQRAK
-460 KIESA
+460 KIESG
-465 IEKFKENTD
+465 IDKFKENTE
-474 LAREMVEVYRPYIQ
+474 LARELVEVYRPYIQ
-488 ELVYTFHA
+488 QLTYTFHA
-496 RNIRALYA
+496 SNIRALYA
-504 TLKPSDAE
+504 SLKPPDAE
-512 RHPFRPDLI
+512 HHPFRPDLI
-521 DWHDYWINIHL
+521 DWRDYWINTHL

-541 QLDLHTRGRPKS
+541 QLDLHARGRPKS

-566 AADRYASQVAIIA
+566 AADRYGSRPAMIA
-579 RRPSGEQSR
+579 RRPSGEQTQT
-588 ITYRELR
+588 TYRELR
-595 DKARRAALL
+595 DRAHRAALL
-604 LATRGIKPG
+604 LATRNIKPG

-633 LCAGAVAVP
+633 LCAGAIAVP
-642 LDHLISAEELAPI
+642 LDQLISAEELAPI
-655 CKIAEPS
+655 CKIAEPT
-662 AALRSSAVKSRL
+662 AALRSSAVHKRL
-674 GTAIADNVPKIREFD
+674 GSALKDDHPKLIELD
-689 LAEMSRPFILR
+689 LAELARPFILR
-700 GDATAPAAP
+700 GDAKTPPAP

-715 ASIVFTS
+715 ASILFTS
-722 GTTGAP
+722 GSTGAP
-728 KGVMLTHAN
+728 KGVMLSHTN

-746 RVFVLGADD
+746 RVFSLGADD
-755 VVMSLLP
+755 IVLSLLP
-762 LHHTFEFTCGM
+762 LHHAFEFTCGM
-773 LLPLASGATIVYPL
+773 LLPIASGATIVYPL
-787 EVDSKTLSRALA
+787 EVDAKTLSRTLA
-799 DVRPTALI
+799 DIRPTALI

-814 AIHRRIVD
+814 AVHRRIVD
-822 QVEARG
+822 EVEARG

-850 LNFGSVVFRQVHSA
+850 LNFGSIVFRQVHSA
-864 LGGRLKL
+864 LGGRLRL

-877 ALPHRVADFFNDI
+877 ALPHRVAEFFNDI
-890 GIPLLEGYGMTE
+890 GIPLLEGYGLTE
-902 AAPVLSVARPD
+902 GAPVLAVARPD
-913 ESNKVGAVGKPLNGV
+913 EPLQVGAVGRPLTGV
-928 EIKLVPETGPIGE
+928 EIKLMPATGSIGE
-941 IVARGPN
+941 IVAHGPN

-960 DEVLMDGWL
+960 AEVLRDGWL

-1007 EAYGRSQYL
+1007 EIYGRSEFV
-1016 KEMAVVGLKIG
+1016 KEMAVVGLKVG
-1027 QGEQVAALAVPA
+1027 RGEQVASLVVPA
-1039 YARGESRRGVEDRLR
+1039 YSRGESRRAVEDRLR
-1054 GDFEQVARELSPHK
+1054 NDFDKVALELSAHK

-1075 TDAELPRTRTRKV
+1075 TDAELPRTRTRKI
-1088 KRSEVAATIRR
+1088 KRADVVAILRR
-1099 MLEARPDD
+1099 MLDVRANATDNEAANP
-1107 INASVAD
+1107 
-1114 SEVESWLAEAL
+1114 EVETWLAEAL
-1125 TMVTPEPVS
+1125 ASVTSEPVN
-1134 ITPATRLVEDLG
+1134 IAPGTRLIEDLG

-1152 AEIGEIIGQRA
+1152 AEIGELIGERA
-1163 GRDIAPEEV
+1163 SRDIAPEEI

-1180 LQRIATQSGGSS
+1180 LQILATQPGGNG
-1192 RIRMPSYAKFAEP
+1192 RHRMPSYAKFAEP
-1205 YTLALPAPLK
+1205 YTVHLPAPLK
-1215 WLGRSMV
+1215 WLGRFAV
-1222 RGGERA
+1222 RGAERA
-1228 IFDGWLKPKI
+1228 MFDGWLKPKI

-1263 LAGHALGAYGE
+1263 LVGYALGAIG
-1274 DLRVL
+1274 DDIRVL

-1291 RFLAANFTTLMPFD
+1291 RFLAANFTSMMPFD

-1313 LEDALDELAN
+1313 LEDALGELAQ

-1328 MFPEGTRSV
+1328 MFPEGTRSA

-1349 YLALHSRCDVVPLLI
+1349 FLALRSRCDVLPVLI
-1364 RGTHDVMGKGSL
+1364 RGTHSVMGKGSL
-1376 IPRRRPVEV
+1376 IPRRHPVEV
-1385 RIGRAITAAEMR
+1385 RIGRAITAAELR
-1397 AAADSSEGAGAY
+1397 ELAESSEGAGAY
-1409 RKLADRMRDAVVA
+1409 RKISDMMRTAVVA
-1422 LARPGR
+1422 LSGPRSKLTLNREADTATSNGAQPAKQARSR
-1428 QAVQREHVAS
+1428 TDRSS
-1438 ETPAPVAATE
+1438 EL
-1448 SATNSEVVSST
+1448 
-1459 PRHSHNRPRGHAKA
+1459 PRGHAKA

>member
-1 MSSSNRKSNGSAGNG
+1 
-16 AGSERG
+16 
-22 SQMPAFEQVFNGRR
+22 MPALEQVLKGRR

-50 LAMLMRWH
+50 LAILLRWH
-58 PEIDRVYL
+58 PEIERVYL
-66 LIRGDRRSSLNRFR
+66 LIRGDRRSSVGRFR
-80 REILDSPVMTPVREH
+80 REILDSPVFAPLREH
-95 FADKFDHYIEEKIVV
+95 LGEKFDHYIEEKIVV

-116 NDGLIGDEAEPFKP
+116 NDGLLGEEAKPFKP

-157 TGVANVIEFCRKV
+157 TGVANVIEFCHKI

-176 VSTCYAAGVAD
+176 VSTCYAAGIAD
-187 GHRYEDDLPENWCPN
+187 GHRYEDDIPKDWCPN
-202 GRKSFRLEREIR
+202 ARKSFRLEREIH
-214 DALAAIARVES
+214 DALAAIERVQA

-232 HAEFLGHDDDIGG
+232 HAEFRGDDDYDGN
-245 SESPRESAVE
+245 PRESAIE
-255 HRRKQWVEDRLKEVG
+255 HRRKQWLEERLKDVG
-270 RKRAQSWGWP
+270 RERAQKWGWP

-287 SLGEQLVLAE
+287 SLGEQLVLANRE
-297 RHHLDVAVVRP
+297 TLDVSVVRP

-354 PVDLAAHAMIP
+354 PVDLAAHAMVP
-365 ILAALLLRKQKP
+365 ILGALLSRKHKP

-400 SNRREHRKD
+400 SNRREHRKES
-409 GGTMGWLAPHLE
+409 GTMRWLGQHLE
-421 AVVVSQGTYDLA
+421 AVVVSQNTYDLA
-433 SEKLPRTLQQGAQFA
+433 SNTVPRILKQAAAFA
-448 RSILGGENQRAK
+448 RSVVGEENQRAK
-460 KIESA
+460 KIESG
-465 IEKFKENTD
+465 IDKFKENTD
-474 LAREMVEVYRPYIQ
+474 LARELVEVYRPYIQ
-488 ELVYTFHA
+488 ELVYTFHGA
-496 RNIRALYA
+496 NIRALYA
-504 TLKPSDAE
+504 SLKPADAE

-521 DWHDYWINIHL
+521 DWRDYWINIHL

-541 QLDLHTRGRPKS
+541 QLDLHARGRPKS

-566 AADRYASQVAIIA
+566 AADRYGSRVAMIA
-579 RRPSGEQSR
+579 RRPSGEQTQT
-588 ITYRELR
+588 TYRELR
-595 DKARRAALL
+595 DRAHRAALL

-633 LCAGAVAVP
+633 LCAGAIAVP
-642 LDHLISAEELAPI
+642 LDQLISVEELAPI
-655 CKIAEPS
+655 CKIAEP
-662 AALRSSAVKSRL
+662 AAVLRSSAVHKRL
-674 GTAIADNVPKIREFD
+674 GSTLGDAHPKLIELD
-689 LAEMSRPFILR
+689 LAELARPFILR
-700 GDATAPAAP
+700 GAAKTPPAP

-715 ASIVFTS
+715 ASILFTS
-722 GTTGAP
+722 GSTGAP
-728 KGVMLTHAN
+728 KGVMLSHGN

-755 VVMSLLP
+755 VVLSLLP
-762 LHHTFEFTCGM
+762 LHHAFEFTCGM

-787 EVDSKTLSRALA
+787 EVDAKTLSRTLA

-814 AIHRRIVD
+814 AVHRRIVD
-822 QVEARG
+822 EVEGRG

-850 LNFGSVVFRQVHSA
+850 LNFGSIVFRQVHSA
-864 LGGRLKL
+864 LGGRLRL

-877 ALPHRVADFFNDI
+877 ALPHRVAEFFNDI
-890 GIPLLEGYGMTE
+890 GIPLLEGYGLTE
-902 AAPVLSVARPD
+902 GAPVLAVARPD
-913 ESNKVGAVGKPLNGV
+913 EPMQVGAVGRPLNGV
-928 EIKLVPETGPIGE
+928 EIKLMPATGSIGE
-941 IVARGPN
+941 IVAHGPN

-960 DEVLMDGWL
+960 ADVLRDGWL

-1007 EAYGRSQYL
+1007 EIYGRSEYV
-1016 KEMAVVGLKIG
+1016 KEMAVVGLKVG
-1027 QGEQVAALAVPA
+1027 QGEQVAALVVPA
-1039 YARGESRRGVEDRLR
+1039 YARGESRRAVEDRLR
-1054 GDFEQVARELSPHK
+1054 SDFDKVALELSAHK

-1075 TDAELPRTRTRKV
+1075 TDAELPRTRTRKI
-1088 KRSEVAATIRR
+1088 KRADVVATLRR
-1099 MLEARPDD
+1099 MLDVRSSD
-1107 INASVAD
+1107 AD
-1114 SEVESWLAEAL
+1114 ANSANSEVETWLAEAL
-1125 TMVTPEPVS
+1125 ASVTTEPIN
-1134 ITPATRLVEDLG
+1134 ITPATRLIEDLG

-1152 AEIGEIIGQRA
+1152 AEIGELIGERA
-1163 GRDIAPEEV
+1163 SRDIAPEEIG
-1172 ADLRTVAD
+1172 DLRTVAD
-1180 LQRIATQSGGSS
+1180 LQLLATQPGGNG
-1192 RIRMPSYAKFAEP
+1192 RPRMPSYAKFAEP
-1205 YTLALPAPLK
+1205 YVPRLPAPLK
-1215 WLGRSMV
+1215 WLGRFAV
-1222 RGGERA
+1222 RGTSRA

-1263 LAGHALGAYGE
+1263 LVGYALGAIG
-1274 DLRVL
+1274 DDIRVL
-1279 AAKDYFFNTPAR
+1279 AARDYFFNTPAR
-1291 RFLAANFTTLMPFD
+1291 RFLASNFTSLMPFD

-1313 LEDALDELAN
+1313 LEDALAELAQ

-1328 MFPEGTRSV
+1328 MFPEGTRSA

-1349 YLALHSRCDVVPLLI
+1349 FLALRSRCDVLPVLI

-1376 IPRRRPVEV
+1376 VPRRHPVEV
-1385 RIGRAITAAEMR
+1385 RIGRAITAAELR
-1397 AAADSSEGAGAY
+1397 ELAETEGAGAY
-1409 RKLADRMRDAVVA
+1409 RKIADLMRTAVIA
-1422 LARPGR
+1422 LSGSRSKLTRNIEADIAASSGTQPAKRARTK
-1428 QAVQREHVAS
+1428 V
-1438 ETPAPVAATE
+1438 
-1448 SATNSEVVSST
+1448 
-1459 PRHSHNRPRGHAKA
+1459 NRSPELPRGHAKA